1 MILMLNKIMQSNIK
15 NTTPPKKKSSTRGGY
30 RPGAGR
36 PKGTT
41 NKLRIEDLL
50 GSIETQLNMPFA
62 QRIALNYVEA
72 ISRGDTAGV
81 RDYDKI
87 LLGKLVADKQE
98 LEVTNTQDAVEAKRE
113 AFADA
118 VAALSANNVKTIV
131 PSKSDA
137 TVMSTVSNTVK
148 GDGTNG

>member
-1 MILMLNKIMQSNIK
+1 
-15 NTTPPKKKSSTRGGY
+15 
-30 RPGAGR
+30 
-36 PKGTT
+36 
-41 NKLRIEDLL
+41 L

-113 AFADA
+113 AFAHA